1 MSTDNERQERELA
14 HWARQALDAAAR
26 GLDEETRAR
35 LRAAR
40 RQALAQLPPLGGQ
53 RRAPSGGRRW
63 LAAGA
68 LAVVVAT
75 LAATVTLWIGTAGNG
90 VLPGLDDLELLAGR
104 DNPEFFADLDFY
116 RWLAEHD
123 HAG

>member
-1 MSTDNERQERELA
+1 MSTDNEREDRQFV

-26 GLDEETRAR
+26 ELDDETCAR

-40 RQALAQLPPLGGQ
+40 RHTLEQAQQLGP
-53 RRAPSGGRRW
+53 RRAPGDGRRW
-63 LAAGA
+63 LAAAGA
-68 LAVVVAT
+68 LAAAVAA
-75 LAATVTLWIGTAGNG
+75 LGVGVALWSGSARNG

-104 DNPEFFADLDFY
+104 DNPEFFADLEFY